1 MKKIEIVNAKPKDLA
16 NIMDYINIH
25 WKRGHILSKNK
36 KVFMHYYKKKKNLNF
51 ILAKENKK
59 IVGILGYLKD
69 SKFSKI
75 KNKSIIWTSLLK
87 VSNSYPGLGLKLV
100 SKLIKKFPANNIG
113 CNGNNT
119 DSDKLFKLLG
129 FNTFVLNQYYLINPN
144 IKKFKLITH
153 PKIKKSMIDRKK
165 YLKGPILKKLR
176 IKNHYSYLEE
186 KFFKYKNANF
196 FLTKYYKNKF
206 YNYSIVYIEER
217 KKIKSIFVFRIVKKK
232 NRRAARI
239 VDYAGNLK
247 NFKEEIYA
255 FYRILIE
262 NKCEYLDFFVNYNL
276 PCNKNGLRLNANN
289 KKVVI
294 PYYFEPFIKKNVLI
308 RSGILKNTKNQFVCK
323 GDGDVERPNV

>member
-87 VSNSYPGLGLKLV
+87 ASNSYPGLGLKLV

-165 YLKGPILKKLR
+165 YLKGPILKKLK
-176 IKNHYSYLEE
+176 IKNYYSYLE
-186 KFFKYKNANF
+186 KKYFKYKNANF
-196 FLTKYYKNKF
+196 FLTKYHKNKF

-217 KKIKSIFVFRIVKKK
+217 KKIKCIFVFRIVKKK
-232 NRRAARI
+232 
-239 VDYAGNLK
+239 
-247 NFKEEIYA
+247 
-255 FYRILIE
+255 
-262 NKCEYLDFFVNYNL
+262 
-276 PCNKNGLRLNANN
+276 
-289 KKVVI
+289 KV
-294 PYYFEPFIKKNVLI
+294 E
-308 RSGILKNTKNQFVCK
+308 QQ
-323 GDGDVERPNV
+323 E